1 MNSFYAFNMKDN
13 LLSAAIW
20 LARTVQTE
28 FALPGVKAKEAVR
41 RKRLLFV
48 RVQSDN
54 IPIKCSDSPHIFD
67 KKYDAPHIHA
77 TAHNG
82 VT

>member
-13 LLSAAIW
+13 LLSSAIW
-20 LARTVQTE
+20 LARIVQTE
-28 FALPGVKAKEAVR
+28 LALPGVKAKETVR

-54 IPIKCSDSPHIFD
+54 IPIKCSDRS
-67 KKYDAPHIHA
+67 
-77 TAHNG
+77 
-82 VT
+82 

>member
-20 LARTVQTE
+20 LTCTVQAE
-28 FALPGVKAKEAVR
+28 FTLPGVKAKETVR

-48 RVQSDN
+48 GVQSDN
-54 IPIKCSDSPHIFD
+54 IPLTYSHTLKGGDSHPSL
-67 KKYDAPHIHA
+67 
-77 TAHNG
+77 
-82 VT
+82 

>member
-13 LLSAAIW
+13 LLSSAIW

-28 FALPGVKAKEAVR
+28 LALPGVKAKETVR

-54 IPIKCSDSPHIFD
+54 IPIKCSDRS
-67 KKYDAPHIHA
+67 
-77 TAHNG
+77 
-82 VT
+82 